1 MLRRAEIAVPGRRA
15 VAAVGCRRAAASGTG
30 GRAAV
35 LAAVVVRPAAVA
47 VAVACAA
54 VNESAAVVA
63 VFVPVAA
70 VPLRVGGVMVTRLHI
85 DIAADRADPVRV
97 KRVRGL
103 RTPVEFYLAAAGAAG
118 DVPVQVAAIRLPF
131 PYCMTRISRK
141 ADAVAYAA
149 VVTRGESRGNERE
162 RQHENEKQGY
172 DSLFHHFFLLT
183 RWRS

>member
-1 MLRRAEIAVPGRRA
+1 M
-15 VAAVGCRRAAASGTG
+15 
-30 GRAAV
+30 

-97 KRVRGL
+97 KRVR
-103 RTPVEFYLAAAGAAG
+103 A
-118 DVPVQVAAIRLPF
+118 
-131 PYCMTRISRK
+131 
-141 ADAVAYAA
+141 
-149 VVTRGESRGNERE
+149 
-162 RQHENEKQGY
+162 
-172 DSLFHHFFLLT
+172 
-183 RWRS
+183 

>member
-1 MLRRAEIAVPGRRA
+1 M
-15 VAAVGCRRAAASGTG
+15 
-30 GRAAV
+30 
-35 LAAVVVRPAAVA
+35 
-47 VAVACAA
+47 ACAA

-103 RTPVEFYLAAAGAAG
+103 RTPVEFYLAAAGAAC
-118 DVPVQVAAIRLPF
+118 DIPVQVAAIRLPF
-131 PYCMTRISRK
+131 PYCTTRISRK

-149 VVTRGESRGNERE
+149 VVISGECARHKRKGQRE
-162 RQHENEKQGY
+162 GEKQGY
-172 DSLFHHFFLLT
+172 DTLFHYFFLLI